1 MYRALPYARTSLP
14 SFAIAFTLVLAG
26 CATQPELAASSSS
39 NAREEIYVLRSVRE
53 PQPSNAGWCTQER
66 TGFAPLPADADRK
79 FSFWSVQTQ
88 PSDGRIVNAKA
99 NLASSVRVCFGASA
113 ERAVSNFY
121 GEGTI
126 GGMPYIGTGDCRLVA
141 ADTPEKGLVLLRCVL
156 SLKGLPAPYVGGML
170 VTSTI
175 GSKAALGD
183 ETDPP
188 GYTQSSIAT
197 IRLWKAR

>member
-1 MYRALPYARTSLP
+1 MYRALPCARFRLP
-14 SFAIAFTLVLAG
+14 SLAIAFTLLLAG
-26 CATQPELAASSSS
+26 CATQQGLTPTSSS
-39 NAREEIYVLRSVRE
+39 NAREEIYVLRSIRE

-79 FSFWSVQTQ
+79 FSFWAVQTQ
-88 PSDGRIVNAKA
+88 PSDGRIINAKA
-99 NLASSVRVCFGASA
+99 NLASSVRVCFGATADRS
-113 ERAVSNFY
+113 VTNFY

-126 GGMPYIGTGDCRLVA
+126 GAVPYVGTGDCRLVA

-197 IRLWKAR
+197 IRLWKVR